1 MPGKRGSTVRRSST
15 PQYIGGSSD
24 KRYQKETDQ
33 RLRQQAYRRWGIRLA
48 ILALLGFA
56 VAMWGR
62 DALDLITRT
71 GKTAVADTEKTGKV
85 LKGNMDERTGANFRE
100 DQ

>member
-1 MPGKRGSTVRRSST
+1 MAGKRGSAVRRSST

-24 KRYQKETDQ
+24 KRYQKQTEQ
-33 RLRQQAYRRWGIRLA
+33 RLRQQAWRRWGIRLA
-48 ILALLGFA
+48 ILAVLGFA

-62 DALDLITRT
+62 DVLNLVTQT
-71 GKTAVADTEKTGKV
+71 GKTAVTDAKKTGKV
-85 LKGNMDERTGANFRE
+85 LRGNVDERTGANFKE